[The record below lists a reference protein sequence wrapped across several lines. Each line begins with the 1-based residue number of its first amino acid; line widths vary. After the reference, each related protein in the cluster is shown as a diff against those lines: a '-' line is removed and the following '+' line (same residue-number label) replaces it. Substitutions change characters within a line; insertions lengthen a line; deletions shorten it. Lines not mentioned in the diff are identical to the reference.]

1 MTLILFCAD
10 WCSSCR
16 EFRPAFDAFNYP
28 GLSRHW
34 LDIENDEQQ
43 MLGIEV
49 ENLPSIFALSNDK
62 LSWYFGAIRPS
73 SLFLEKIL
81 TDLEAGKFESRPIE
95 PRFINLLEN
104 IINSN

>member
-16 EFRPAFDAFNYP
+16 EFKSTFEAFSYP

-34 LDIENDEQQ
+34 VDIENEDQL
-43 MLGIEV
+43 MPGIEV
-49 ENLPSIFALSNDK
+49 ENLPSIFVLSNDK

-81 TDLEAGKFESRPIE
+81 SDLEEGKFESKPIE
-95 PRFINLLEN
+95 ARFVNLLKN
-104 IINSN
+104 LN

>member
-16 EFRPAFDAFNYP
+16 EFKPIFDAFNYL

-34 LDIENDEQQ
+34 VDIENEDQL
-43 MLGIEV
+43 MPGIEV
-49 ENLPSIFALSNDK
+49 ENLPSIFVLSNDK

-81 TDLEAGKFESRPIE
+81 SDLEEGKFESKPIE
-95 PRFINLLEN
+95 ARFVNLLKN
-104 IINSN
+104 LN